1 MGPRSA
7 AWLADRSRPPATS
20 RFAAI
25 QAPAQPAARDAA
37 RQERQPLS
45 GWQTAPQANTAPT
58 AKRPKVSRYADRM
71 LILLVL
77 VAGLWAGLQNTLAG
91 GGSFI
96 TLPALIVA
104 GMSPLAAN
112 ITSTVALFPG
122 QVTAGLAGRSLVSG
136 IGKLSFRA
144 LFVLSLAGGAAGGL
158 LLLNTPPTLFARLV
172 PWLVLFATAVFAWG
186 SFRSKPPDGETH
198 IGSRTAAAAQFLIG
212 IYGGYFGGGIGFLM
226 LAALTLAGLS
236 TRNAGATKN
245 ALASVMN
252 AAAVVLFVFSPQV
265 HWLQAA
271 VLGAG
276 AIVGGLAGTWALKRV
291 NERGLRIAIVCVG
304 VALTIGL
311 FVRPI

>member
-1 MGPRSA
+1 M
-7 AWLADRSRPPATS
+7 
-20 RFAAI
+20 
-25 QAPAQPAARDAA
+25 
-37 RQERQPLS
+37 
-45 GWQTAPQANTAPT
+45 
-58 AKRPKVSRYADRM
+58 
-71 LILLVL
+71 LLVL
-77 VAGLWAGLQNTLAG
+77 VLIAGLWAGLQNTLAG

-96 TLPALIVA
+96 TLPALIIS

-136 IGKLSFRA
+136 VGRLSFRA

-158 LLLNTPPTLFARLV
+158 LLLNTPPTVFARLV

-186 SFRSKPPDGETH
+186 SFRSKPSDGATH
-198 IGSRTAAAAQFLIG
+198 IGPRTAAVAQFLIG
-212 IYGGYFGGGIGFLM
+212 IDGGYFGGGIGFLM

-265 HWLQAA
+265 RWLQAA